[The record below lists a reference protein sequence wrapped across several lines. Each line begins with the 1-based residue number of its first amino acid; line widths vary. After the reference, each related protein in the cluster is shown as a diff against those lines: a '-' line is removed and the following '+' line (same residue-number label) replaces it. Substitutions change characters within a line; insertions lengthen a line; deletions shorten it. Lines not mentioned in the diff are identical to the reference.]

1 MSSTD
6 TRDLGDSQ
14 KSLRSAIAGL
24 DGPSPAASSRLSRKA
39 ARADRAAGKAE
50 PFRHKRLLLGLGAV
64 AVLTVVAGLLI

>member
-6 TRDLGDSQ
+6 IRDLGGSQ

-24 DGPSPAASSRLSRKA
+24 DGPSPAASARLSRKA
-39 ARADRAAGKAE
+39 ARAERAASEAG

-64 AVLTVVAGLLI
+64 VVLAILAGLLI